1 MWDANLDIQPIT
13 DYFSCVVYMTDRSKY
28 PVHSCGVDCKER
40 VGRGLT
46 YYVRQGRLPAG
57 TPNGQII
64 ASTFA
69 EHSSSYM
76 IILSFYFK
84 QIKVGVTMNALM
96 KLG

>member
-46 YYVRQGRLPAG
+46 YYIRQGRSPSG
-57 TPNGQII
+57 TPIGQII

-69 EHSSSYM
+69 EYSSCYM
-76 IILSFYFK
+76 ITFSFNFK
-84 QIKVGVTMNALM
+84 QIKVGVSMKTLM